1 MNVDLQIDDVW
12 CTQIGTSFLSVRKS
26 AFILMIYKLGH
37 GFRFPSQLLRS
48 DKSILLSSIIVS
60 L

>member
-12 CTQIGTSFLSVRKS
+12 CTQIGTSFQSVSR
-26 AFILMIYKLGH
+26 FILMIYKLGH
-37 GFRFPSQLLRS
+37 GFRFPSQSLRS